1 MSTHICI
8 VLLLFC
14 TTGPLSQWEWILQ
27 REIQPI
33 VPPFPC
39 NNHHICCSQPVQ
51 RVQVLPARDGQCWW
65 PEPPHH
71 LQLRHPRTQLPLL
84 VVAKSPMS
92 LSISLSSVSGN
103 SESVNMATPA
113 LQLLASK
120 IPDVHVQMTF
130 MTLFFCLLNKNNK
143 KCYYQLLKNS
153 DSLRVSPGCNY
164 WVICTK
170 FNIFW
175 KIVPNLTNSFP
186 ILTNFT
192 NSVPIL
198 PNSFPILTNSD
209 Q

>member
-71 LQLRHPRTQLPLL
+71 LQLRHPRTQLPLS

-153 DSLRVSPGCNY
+153 DSLRVSPGC
-164 WVICTK
+164 TK
-170 FNIFW
+170 LDIFW
-175 KIVPNLTNSFP
+175 KIVPICTGFWPICP
-186 ILTNFT
+186 ILFRFW
-192 NSVPIL
+192 PIL
-198 PNSFPILTNSD
+198 YRFWPILFWFLPILF
-209 Q
+209 QF